1 MRSKTIVFPFNFL
14 RRARIQSHPPSRPPP
29 HPHPTPHRLP
39 QEPFPRLQRPLH
51 PQLKLIMPP
60 HRCHNKRQLHFRHV
74 PSDTSSGPVAKWDE
88 CCFLL
93 IGQLAVFPA
102 LGPEAVGVGAPD
114 GLGVVNGVGG
124 DGEGGIGGKVMAEDG
139 DAGARRDKAG
149 ETEGGGAVDAEGFG
163 DYVLEAG

>member
-1 MRSKTIVFPFNFL
+1 
-14 RRARIQSHPPSRPPP
+14 
-29 HPHPTPHRLP
+29 
-39 QEPFPRLQRPLH
+39 
-51 PQLKLIMPP
+51 MPP
-60 HRCHNKRQLHFRHV
+60 HGCHNKRQLHFRHV

-114 GLGVVNGVGG
+114 GLGVVYGVGG